1 MKRLLLPAGLFAVLT
16 VVSGCTA
23 PEARVP
29 LPPLP
34 EENPPPFRYSE
45 LLERARYQ
53 AAGATEA
60 FYRNRWGE
68 LEEFAKGL
76 EQTARFLPKAE
87 AVPARRRENLAILS
101 ADLGKESARLR
112 EAARGQDSKACNDA
126 MTRVNATVRE
136 LRPDD

>member
-1 MKRLLLPAGLFAVLT
+1 MKRLLPAAVLLAAMA
-16 VVSGCTA
+16 GCTA
-23 PEARVP
+23 PEQRVP

-60 FYRNRWGE
+60 YYRNRWGE
-68 LEEFAKGL
+68 VEEFAKGL

-87 AVPARRRENLAILS
+87 AVPARRKENLVVLS
-101 ADLGKESARLR
+101 ADLGKESTRLR
-112 EAARGQDSKACNDA
+112 EAARAQDGKACNEA

-136 LRPDD
+136 LRPED

>member
-1 MKRLLLPAGLFAVLT
+1 MKRLLPAAVLFAALA
-16 VVSGCTA
+16 GCTA
-23 PEARVP
+23 PEQRVP

-34 EENPPPFRYSE
+34 EENPPNFRYSE

-60 FYRNRWGE
+60 YYRNRWGE

-87 AVPARRRENLAILS
+87 AVPARRKENLAVLS
-101 ADLGKESARLR
+101 RDLGQEAARLR
-112 EAARGQDSKACNDA
+112 EASRTQDSKVANEA
-126 MTRVNATVRE
+126 MTRVNTPVRE
-136 LRPDD
+136 LRPVR